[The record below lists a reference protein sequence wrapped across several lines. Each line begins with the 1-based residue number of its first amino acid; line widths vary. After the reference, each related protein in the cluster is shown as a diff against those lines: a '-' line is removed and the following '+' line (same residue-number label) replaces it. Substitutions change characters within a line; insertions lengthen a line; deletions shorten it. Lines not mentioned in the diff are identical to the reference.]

1 MANNEDTSR
10 GVCRTV
16 AGIAS
21 LSGTEEGHLMCDR
34 PAGHA
39 EDKTPGQVAY
49 ETWRDDPDRAPG
61 MFLRWE
67 DMKGRQERWERV
79 ARAVI
84 AAQHHD
90 TQDHILWTRDDVQ
103 QTG

>member
-1 MANNEDTSR
+1 MNDNTN
-10 GVCRTV
+10 GGICRTV

-34 PAGHA
+34 PASHA
-39 EDKTPGQVAY
+39 TEKTPGQVA
-49 ETWRDDPDRAPG
+49 RDAYLAGHNESFPQADWGKILPA
-61 MFLRWE
+61 
-67 DMKGRQERWERV
+67 QQQIWERV
-79 ARAVI
+79 AAAVI